1 MTAGKAK
8 DARRGR
14 PRSEAIDA
22 AILDATV
29 DELIDHGYSGLSM
42 EGVAERAGVAKT
54 TVYRRYPDIDGLAA
68 AALRGMKGGPP
79 TMPEAGVR
87 DQLVWLLDSMRR
99 SWSEPRFA
107 AVMRRVAADGT
118 SRPQA
123 YAEHRDRLVGP
134 HIARF
139 HEVLERG
146 VSEGLIRADVDL
158 EWVRTMIVA
167 PVTATAMTLRPPV
180 TAEQVETTIDTVLRG
195 TAP

>member
-1 MTAGKAK
+1 MTAASVTEP
-8 DARRGR
+8 RRGR

-42 EGVAERAGVAKT
+42 EGVADRAGVAKT
-54 TVYRRYPDIDGLAA
+54 TVYRRYPDIDELTL
-68 AALRGMKGGPP
+68 AALRGMKGDAPP
-79 TMPEAGVR
+79 VPAGGVR
-87 DQLVWLLDSMRR
+87 EQLVWLLDSMRR
-99 SWSEPRFA
+99 SWGEPRFA

-118 SRPQA
+118 SRPEA

-139 HEVLERG
+139 HEVLRRG
-146 VSEGLIRADVDL
+146 VDEGLIRPDVDL

-167 PVTATAMTLRPPV
+167 PVTATTMTLRPPM
-180 TAEQVETTIDTVLRG
+180 TADQVETTVDTVLRG
-195 TAP
+195 VAP